1 MITLEQQDQIELYL
15 KSKKLSPPILDEIKD
30 HFVMQIGSLMENEDL
45 GFQEAFLMARISW
58 KRELEMVRAD
68 LLSFKKIARIEK
80 QVVQMRFRKITLVSM
95 VFSGA
100 GFLLLQVDSD
110 LFMNLQTLL
119 FIVWIAMLLYNAI
132 RKGFRVSNYAS
143 MNFHPLL
150 VRTML
155 AGLAVFYIGH
165 GMTADHWEIL
175 DLQITK
181 LFCMYALAV
190 QLQLL
195 YFSSKKIN
203 VLV

>member
-1 MITLEQQDQIELYL
+1 MISLEQEKQITAYL
-15 KSKKLSPPILDEIKD
+15 NSKKLSPQILDEIKD
-30 HFVMQIGSLMENEDL
+30 HFVMQIGSLMENGDL

-80 QVVQMRFRKITLVSM
+80 QVVQMRFRKITLFSM

-100 GFLLLQVDSD
+100 GFLLLQVNSD
-110 LFMNLQTLL
+110 LFMNLQILL

-150 VRTML
+150 VRIML
-155 AGLAVFYIGH
+155 VGLAVFYIGY
-165 GMTADHWEIL
+165 GMTAYHWEIL
-175 DLQITK
+175 DLQITT

>member
-1 MITLEQQDQIELYL
+1 MISLEQEKQITAYL
-15 KSKKLSPPILDEIKD
+15 NSKKLSPQIFDEVKD
-30 HFVMQIGSLMENEDL
+30 HFMMQIGSLMENE
-45 GFQEAFLMARISW
+45 GKSFQEAFLAARISW

-110 LFMNLQTLL
+110 LFMNLQILL

-165 GMTADHWEIL
+165 GMTADYWEIL

-181 LFCMYALAV
+181 LFCTYALAV

>member
-80 QVVQMRFRKITLVSM
+80 QVVQMRFRKITLVSL

-100 GFLLLQVDSD
+100 AFLLLQVDSE
-110 LFMNLQTLL
+110 LFMNLQILL
-119 FIVWIAMLLYNAI
+119 FIVWFAIILYNSVK
-132 RKGFRVSNYAS
+132 KGFRVSNYAN

-150 VRTML
+150 VRNML
-155 AGLAVFYIGH
+155 AGLAVFYIGYAV
-165 GMTADHWEIL
+165 TADHWEIL
-175 DLQITK
+175 DLQISK
-181 LFCMYALAV
+181 IFCIYALAV

>member
-110 LFMNLQTLL
+110 LFMNLQILL

-165 GMTADHWEIL
+165 GMTADYWEIL

>member
-1 MITLEQQDQIELYL
+1 MISLEQEKQITAYL
-15 KSKKLSPPILDEIKD
+15 NSKKLSPQILDEIKD

-58 KRELEMVRAD
+58 KKELEMVRAD

-95 VFSGA
+95 VFSGV
-100 GFLLLQVDSD
+100 GFLLLQVNSD
-110 LFMNLQTLL
+110 LFMNLQILL

-155 AGLAVFYIGH
+155 VGLAVFYIGH
-165 GMTADHWEIL
+165 GITADHWEIL